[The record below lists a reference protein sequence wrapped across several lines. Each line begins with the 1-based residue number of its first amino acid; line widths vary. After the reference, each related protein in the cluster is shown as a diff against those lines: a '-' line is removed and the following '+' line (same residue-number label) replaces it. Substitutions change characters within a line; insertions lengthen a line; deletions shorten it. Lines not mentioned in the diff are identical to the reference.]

1 MNASCRGPRPLDSLS
16 QRIVTNRNEALAPG
30 ATFGS
35 DAAALFFDALH
46 RRACDQIAWAWG
58 RWWLQHHS
66 RLEPSTAAGWPV
78 LRLVLTAVPPRE
90 ASAYGLFR
98 HYRDALARGCKGPL
112 GDLAASLEMAEVA
125 Q

>member
-1 MNASCRGPRPLDSLS
+1 MNASCGAIRPSDSLP
-16 QRIVTNRNEALAPG
+16 QRTVTKRKGALAPG

-66 RLEPSTAAGWPV
+66 RLEPAAAAGWPV
-78 LRLVLTAVPPRE
+78 LRLVLTADPPRE

-112 GDLAASLEMAEVA
+112 GDLAASLELRELAE
-125 Q
+125 